1 MTTAFDTV
9 LARYHS
15 RMAAEQTTFELDPAG
30 AMNRRDEFLLAV
42 GEEVGRLLQSL
53 AIGRKAKRILELGT
67 SYGYSTMFL
76 AAAAHATGGK
86 VHTLELVPSKQKFAQ
101 SQLHEAGLD
110 ACVEWHVGDATSLLE
125 DIPGPFDFVLVDLWK
140 DLYVSCFELFYPK
153 LADNAV
159 VVADNMLFPEVAR
172 PDAQAYRAA
181 VRAKRALQSVLLPI
195 GNGIEVSCVW
205 RAEQV

>member
-1 MTTAFDTV
+1 
-9 LARYHS
+9 
-15 RMAAEQTTFELDPAG
+15 
-30 AMNRRDEFLLAV
+30 
-42 GEEVGRLLQSL
+42 
-53 AIGRKAKRILELGT
+53 
-67 SYGYSTMFL
+67 MFL